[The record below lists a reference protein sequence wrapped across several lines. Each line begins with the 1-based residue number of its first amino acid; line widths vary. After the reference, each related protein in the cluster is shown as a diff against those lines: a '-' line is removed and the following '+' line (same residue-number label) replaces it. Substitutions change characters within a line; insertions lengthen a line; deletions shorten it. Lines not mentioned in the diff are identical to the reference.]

1 MMRTITLI
9 FDNEYHTYTK
19 EIELEGDIKYIIVHT
34 KFNKFGDKHNISSI
48 VYDEKPS
55 YDVLKN
61 THQSYYKKD
70 LEHLVD

>member
-1 MMRTITLI
+1 MRTITMI
-9 FDNEYHTYTK
+9 FDNEYHTYVK
-19 EIELEGDIKYIIVHT
+19 EIELEDEIRYIIVHT
-34 KFNKFGDKHNISSI
+34 KFNKWGDKHNINPI

-70 LEHLVD
+70 LEYLVD